1 MELKISVAHSNKK
14 IKFCGFAHFSGKF
27 PRGLVKM
34 LVYKNM
40 YFFKT
45 TGLVII
51 TWIALGIAAAY
62 GPISQ
67 LPTAVVINEN
77 YFSVVRNHE
86 LLLGFVGFMIALL
99 TNLFV
104 KTKIWLACLA
114 AFIAGTLFYTATQ
127 VGDPDFMSYLIGNV
141 VEFHSHYLI
150 SGAAAA
156 IIFVAITKL
165 LKGTKSE

>member
-1 MELKISVAHSNKK
+1 M
-14 IKFCGFAHFSGKF
+14 HF
-27 PRGLVKM
+27 V
-34 LVYKNM
+34 
-40 YFFKT
+40 KT

-51 TWIALGIAAAY
+51 TWVTLGIAAAY

-67 LPTAVVINEN
+67 LPTAVVIDEN

-86 LLLGFVGFMIALL
+86 LLLGFIGFMTALL
-99 TNLFV
+99 ANLFV

-114 AFIAGTLFYTATQ
+114 AFLAGTLFYTATQ
-127 VGDPDFMSYLIGNV
+127 AGDPDFISYLLDNV

-165 LKGTKSE
+165 FKGAKNE